1 MANYI
6 GDDIGTV
13 LSNGWNSVWGFLSGP
28 VPNLTDALN
37 QTTDAAEGV
46 ADTVVDAAGNV
57 ADTVVDAAGNVAGK
71 AATNATTKVLSPLVP
86 ILCVAGGAVLVYMAY
101 SVYME
106 TERVKALTRK

>member
-57 ADTVVDAAGNVAGK
+57 AGK
-71 AATNATTKVLSPLVP
+71 AATNTTTKVLSPLVP